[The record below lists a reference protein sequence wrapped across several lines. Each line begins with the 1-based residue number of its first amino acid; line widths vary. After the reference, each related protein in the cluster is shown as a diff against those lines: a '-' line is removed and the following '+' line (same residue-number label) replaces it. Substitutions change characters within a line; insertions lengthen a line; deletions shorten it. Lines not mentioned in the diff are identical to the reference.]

1 MGPVDRLRRRWL
13 SLGID
18 IRFLV
23 FMSIGG
29 IVGDALAW
37 GEGMRNGKSPTAS
50 IICTVLLA
58 GMLIYVWWRMYYEL
72 RGPGATRNSRP
83 ASTHSDADPTGSSDG
98 PRP

>member
-1 MGPVDRLRRRWL
+1 MGPVGRLRRRWL

-18 IRFLV
+18 IRFLI
-23 FMSIGG
+23 FMS
-29 IVGDALAW
+29 VVVFAGDALAW

-72 RGPGATRNSRP
+72 RGPGFTRSSRS
-83 ASTHSDADPTGSSDG
+83 ASTHSDAAPTGSSDG
-98 PRP
+98 QRP